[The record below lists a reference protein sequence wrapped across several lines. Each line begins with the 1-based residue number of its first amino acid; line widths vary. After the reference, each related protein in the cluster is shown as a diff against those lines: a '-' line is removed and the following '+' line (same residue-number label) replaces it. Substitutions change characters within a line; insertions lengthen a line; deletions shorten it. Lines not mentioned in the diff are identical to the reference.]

1 MLGPELLEPTCGTAY
16 SRSSLGSFAC
26 MRCRFSISLATGNS
40 RDNWRYDAAL
50 IVGLPGLSVG
60 IIFVVFHNYAWYMEG
75 VQRSIDSSPRY
86 FNTIDGITSVP
97 ITFDFFVLRIAVHRT
112 KIVPFCCFR
121 LRFLADFF
129 GPNGAV
135 GGVRFGE
142 LPIEKCFGIFSGGKP
157 VCS

>member
-1 MLGPELLEPTCGTAY
+1 MERPILVQAWAHLLVCGVDFLSVWPLVTV
-16 SRSSLGSFAC
+16 G
-26 MRCRFSISLATGNS
+26 IIG
-40 RDNWRYDAAL
+40 DIDAAL

-60 IIFVVFHNYAWYMEG
+60 IILVVFHNYAWYMEG

-121 LRFLADFF
+121 LRFLADFL